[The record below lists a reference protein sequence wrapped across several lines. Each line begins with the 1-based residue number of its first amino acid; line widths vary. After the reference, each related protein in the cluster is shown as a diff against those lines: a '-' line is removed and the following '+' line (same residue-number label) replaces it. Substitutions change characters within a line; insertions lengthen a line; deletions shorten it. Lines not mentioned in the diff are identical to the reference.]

1 MHYARFAVASVPA
14 SVPTVTKPSHR
25 SAAPPPPVPDAGL
38 VVAELMAV
46 SRVLVA
52 ISARALA
59 ELDDTLT
66 LPQLRALVV
75 LSERQPLKLA
85 ALAAALAVNPSTA
98 LRMVERLETAGLVDR
113 RANPGSRREVALR
126 LTPAGL
132 SLATAVMTRRRQEMS
147 ALVARIPAAQRP
159 GLVAMLRTLTEAAGT
174 VDPVTAEHP
183 GLLLDTP

>member
-1 MHYARFAVASVPA
+1 M
-14 SVPTVTKPSHR
+14 TGPSR
-25 SAAPPPPVPDAGL
+25 PPDDDPPPVPDAGL

-85 ALAAALAVNPSTA
+85 ALATALAVNPSTA

-113 RANPGSRREVALR
+113 RANPGSRREVSLR
-126 LTPAGL
+126 LTDAGL
-132 SLATAVMTRRRQEMS
+132 SLATRVMTRRHQEMS
-147 ALVARIPAAQRP
+147 ALVARIPAAQRA
-159 GLVAMLRTLTEAAGT
+159 GLVTMLRTLTEAAGAT
-174 VDPVTAEHP
+174 GPVTSEHP
-183 GLLLDTP
+183 GLLLDPL